1 MCDTALA
8 RVRGHFPNTAPQCV
22 CGCCRGRR
30 RARMVRQS
38 SSNRACD
45 LRLAR
50 VTTRRFF
57 LRHDKQMSFCVTTN
71 RFLLR
76 HDWPDDKTRKGYAV
90 PCISRATS
98 SGLRVSSDDQGSTR
112 PSTSAAMA
120 ASGSTS
126 LVSGVRRPLPGRPTR
141 GHFDVLR
148 TRTPRW
154 SCQSGY
160 GSPKELGSMPTLGNP
175 HEYETIP
182 TGDSAPMPH
191 RRHFVSKESD

>member
-1 MCDTALA
+1 MPGSGGTSPTLPLNASVGAVVDAGGHGWCANHLRIA
-8 RVRGHFPNTAPQCV
+8 RATYGWHVS
-22 CGCCRGRR
+22 
-30 RARMVRQS
+30 RQADS
-38 SSNRACD
+38 
-45 LRLAR
+45 
-50 VTTRRFF
+50 F

-98 SGLRVSSDDQGSTR
+98 SGLRVGSDDRGSTR

-191 RRHFVSKESD
+191 RRHFVSRESD